1 MQGMRNEAVNI
12 VSKGTDVFL
21 LTIHAL
27 NQLECAPRH
36 GI

>member
-1 MQGMRNEAVNI
+1 MQGMGNEAVNI
-12 VSKGTDVFL
+12 VSKDTNVFL

-27 NQLECAPRH
+27 NQLEYARRH